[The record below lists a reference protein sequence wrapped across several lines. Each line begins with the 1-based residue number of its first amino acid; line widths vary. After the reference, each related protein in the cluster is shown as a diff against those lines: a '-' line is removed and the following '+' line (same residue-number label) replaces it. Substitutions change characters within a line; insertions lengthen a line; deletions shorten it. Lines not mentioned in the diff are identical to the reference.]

1 MGNLDTES
9 LFNLRLIQYG
19 ILRTRSFGRILVR
32 MQRADFTRGNAR
44 HAVNGHRKI
53 IPGAY
58 SLVAEMINT
67 GDDAL
72 IDSRKD
78 GTCQIVGISRRTD
91 LVENNSQPLDRKSV
105 V

>member
-1 MGNLDTES
+1 
-9 LFNLRLIQYG
+9 
-19 ILRTRSFGRILVR
+19 

-78 GTCQIVGISRRTD
+78 GTCQIVGISRRTA
-91 LVENNSQPLDRKSV
+91 LVENNSQPLAFITQTNHGLYKIIAV
-105 V
+105 NGI